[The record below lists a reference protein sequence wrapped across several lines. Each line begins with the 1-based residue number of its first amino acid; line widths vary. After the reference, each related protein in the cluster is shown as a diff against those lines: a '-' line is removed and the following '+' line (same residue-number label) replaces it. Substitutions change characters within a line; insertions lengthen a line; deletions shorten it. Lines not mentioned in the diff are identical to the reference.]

1 MDIEYQHFNDFC
13 YLHTRPIFL
22 LMKKENRL
30 TLMLNEDM
38 LKWIGK
44 QVDNGEFDN
53 QSAGIRKCIL
63 IAKRVFETGDSDEL
77 AKFILGKDIGT
88 K

>member
-1 MDIEYQHFNDFC
+1 
-13 YLHTRPIFL
+13 
-22 LMKKENRL
+22 
-30 TLMLNEDM
+30 MLNEDM

>member
-1 MDIEYQHFNDFC
+1 
-13 YLHTRPIFL
+13 
-22 LMKKENRL
+22 
-30 TLMLNEDM
+30 MLNENM
-38 LKWIGK
+38 FKWIVE

-63 IAKRVFETGDSDEL
+63 IAKRVFETGNSDEL
-77 AKFILGKDIGT
+77 AKFIHGKDTDT